1 MKKKLKILAVDDN
14 EMILRVMRQMFKD
27 SEYDVSF
34 ANGGIPALKLARE
47 FQPDMILL
55 DVLMPD
61 MNGFEVCRTLKKEEY
76 FKEIPVIFITAAEE
90 IESLIKGFEAG
101 GVDYVIKP
109 FRKEELIMRI
119 KTHFDLKITH
129 DKLVATTITL
139 MELNKVKDKLFSI
152 IGHDLRSPIG
162 SVKMVLEFMSKGI
175 IDPSK
180 DEAFKVTV
188 NDLIKTTDGVFNLLD
203 NLLSWARLGSG
214 NMVSIPENI
223 SLFEAVNSNVNLW
236 KTGITNNDISINI
249 NIDKSH
255 IVFADL
261 NILKTIIRN
270 LFSNAIKFT
279 SKGGTI
285 SFDSHLIDGYIQI
298 CISDTGKGMT
308 QKVIEKVLDS
318 TIYYTTQ
325 GVNKEQGSGL
335 GLKLCKDFIEKS
347 GGKIWIESEPGKG
360 TSVFFTLLTPDQND
374 ENKSSNLVW

>member
-1 MKKKLKILAVDDN
+1 
-14 EMILRVMRQMFKD
+14 
-27 SEYDVSF
+27 
-34 ANGGIPALKLARE
+34 
-47 FQPDMILL
+47 
-55 DVLMPD
+55 
-61 MNGFEVCRTLKKEEY
+61 MNGFDVCRTLKEEDY

-90 IESLIKGFEAG
+90 IESLINGFKAG

-119 KTHFDLKITH
+119 RTHFDLKITH

-175 IDPSK
+175 IDPTK
-180 DEAFKVTV
+180 DDVFKNTV

-203 NLLSWARLGSG
+203 NLLSWAKLGSG
-214 NMVSIPENI
+214 NLDSIPENI
-223 SLFEAVNSNVNLW
+223 SLYEAVNSNINLW
-236 KTGITNNDISINI
+236 KTGISNSNISIVNT
-249 NIDKSH
+249 IDKSH

-270 LFSNAIKFT
+270 LFSNAMKFT
-279 SKGGTI
+279 PKGGTI
-285 SFDSHLIDGYIQI
+285 SFDSLLIDRFVQI

-308 QKVIEKVLDS
+308 KEIIDKVLDS

-325 GVNKEQGSGL
+325 GVNNEQGSGL
-335 GLKLCKDFIEKS
+335 GIKLCKDFIEKS

-360 TSVFFTLLTPDQND
+360 TSVFFTLLAPDPNV
-374 ENKSSNLVW
+374 ENSSSNLVW